1 MRTCPI
7 HWLFVGLVGCMT
19 RPTRMRTMERR
30 CVSRV
35 ERKSEVEL
43 GVTIPHFD
51 VFVVTKRKEVLLENK
66 SIV

>member
-1 MRTCPI
+1 MAPTAR
-7 HWLFVGLVGCMT
+7 VT

-43 GVTIPHFD
+43 GFTILHYE
-51 VFVVTKRKEVLLENK
+51 VFVVTKRMEVLLYGGSDAKE
-66 SIV
+66 